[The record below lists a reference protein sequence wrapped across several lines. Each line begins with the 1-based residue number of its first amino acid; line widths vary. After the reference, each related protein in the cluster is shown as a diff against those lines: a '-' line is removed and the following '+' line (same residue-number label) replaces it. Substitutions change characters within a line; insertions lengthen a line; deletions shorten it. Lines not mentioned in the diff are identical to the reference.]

1 MKRFHLGYTVLG
13 TYELTAT
20 NEDEAR
26 QMLRQLDPKIL
37 LEDTDFQIDYVVALR
52 DE

>member
-26 QMLRQLDPKIL
+26 QMLRRLDPKVL
-37 LEDTDFQIDYVVALR
+37 LEDTDFIIDYTVELK
-52 DE
+52 E

>member
-1 MKRFHLGYTVLG
+1 MIKYHLGYTVLG
-13 TYELTAT
+13 TYEILAT
-20 NEDEAR
+20 SEDEAR

-37 LEDTDFQIDYVVALR
+37 LDSTDFQIDYVVALR

>member
-20 NEDEAR
+20 NEEEAR
-26 QMLRQLDPKIL
+26 KMLRLVDPKIL
-37 LEDTDFQIDYVVALR
+37 IEDSELTIDYVVELK
-52 DE
+52 E

>member
-1 MKRFHLGYTVLG
+1 MNRFHLGYTVLG

-20 NEDEAR
+20 NEEEAR

-37 LEDTDFQIDYVVALR
+37 LDSTDFQIDYVVRLQN
-52 DE
+52 D